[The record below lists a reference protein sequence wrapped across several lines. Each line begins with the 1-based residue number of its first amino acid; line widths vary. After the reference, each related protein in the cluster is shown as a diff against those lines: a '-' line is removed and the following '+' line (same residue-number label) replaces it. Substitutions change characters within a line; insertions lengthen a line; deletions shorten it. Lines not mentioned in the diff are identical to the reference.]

1 MKIAVDLFCGA
12 GGMSEGILQAGFHIV
27 FSSDKSSEVA
37 LTYKNRHE
45 QLGLIQ
51 GKNTHFEQMDI
62 RELTGDFIK
71 EKVSNLEIFKDSDV
85 VNNKNW
91 IDVIFGGPP
100 CQGFSRSGKR
110 DPKDPR
116 NFLFREYLRVID
128 ELKPKYVVME
138 NVEGM
143 VDMRLYI
150 NGLRGNIYEDE
161 VVPKI
166 LKEEF
171 EAIGYNTL
179 EPKILD
185 ASDFGVPQNRRRI
198 IFIAYLKG
206 QKEPK
211 YPEPIFDEANKI
223 TVIEAIGDLI
233 KDNDLRNELNP
244 TMTKYQMESKRGRTK
259 DINGNYI
266 SNYDNILNYEFSN
279 HTNIIVDRFSLYRE
293 GEDANSLKKRISLE
307 GIDIEGRDSLI
318 TEVQNKVAKLAV
330 NMDIEIRPE
339 LSLIIDDIVVDKNNL
354 VKILKKPGCPQEI
367 IDIMLTKKNNRKKL
381 DRNKPSLTVVTLPDD
396 YISPFEDRIF
406 SVREMARLQSFDDSF
421 EFLGKRTTGGDKRK
435 IEVPQYTQV
444 GNAVPPLLAK
454 AIATEIM
461 KVLK

>member
-37 LTYKNRHE
+37 LTYTNRHE

-71 EKVSNLEIFKDSDV
+71 EKVSNLEIFKDSDRM
-85 VNNKNW
+85 NKKNP

-128 ELKPKYVVME
+128 ELKPRYVVME

-150 NGLRGNIYEDE
+150 DGLRGAVYENE
-161 VVPKI
+161 VVPEI
-166 LKEEF
+166 LKKEF
-171 EAIGYNTL
+171 NAIGYNTL

-185 ASDFGVPQNRRRI
+185 ASDYGVPQSRRRI

-206 QKEPK
+206 EKEPK
-211 YPEPIFDEANKI
+211 YPEPIYNDNEKV
-223 TVIEAIGDLI
+223 TVIDAIGDLI
-233 KDNDLRNELNP
+233 KDDNLRCKLNP
-244 TMTKYQMESKRGRTK
+244 HPTKYQIESKRGRTK
-259 DINGNYI
+259 DLSGNYVN
-266 SNYDNILNYEFSN
+266 SNDQLLNYEFSN
-279 HTNIIVDRFSLYRE
+279 HTGIIVDRFSLYRE
-293 GEDANSLKKRISLE
+293 GEDANALKKRISLE
-307 GIDIEGRDSLI
+307 GIDIKGRDKLI
-318 TEVQNKVAKLAV
+318 SEVQNKVAKLAC
-330 NMDIEIRPE
+330 NTDIEISPE
-339 LSLIIDDIVVDKNNL
+339 LSLIIDDIVFDKNNL
-354 VKILKKPGCPQEI
+354 IEILKKPGCPKEL

-421 EFLGKRTTGGDKRK
+421 EFLGKRTTGGERRK
-435 IEVPQYTQV
+435 MEVPQYTQV

-454 AIATEIM
+454 AIATKIM
-461 KVLK
+461 EVLK

>member
-27 FSSDKSSEVA
+27 FSSDKSPEVA
-37 LTYKNRHE
+37 LTYTNRHE

-71 EKVSNLEIFKDSDV
+71 EKVSNLEIFKDSDRM
-85 VNNKNW
+85 NNKNP

-128 ELKPKYVVME
+128 ELKPRYVVME

-150 NGLRGNIYEDE
+150 DGLRGAVYENE
-161 VVPKI
+161 VVPEI
-166 LKEEF
+166 LKKEF
-171 EAIGYNTL
+171 NAIGYNTL

-185 ASDFGVPQNRRRI
+185 ASDYGVPQNRRRI

-206 QKEPK
+206 EKEPK
-211 YPEPIFDEANKI
+211 YPEPIFNDNEKV
-223 TVIEAIGDLI
+223 TVIDAIGDLI
-233 KDNDLRNELNP
+233 KDDNLRQKLNP
-244 TMTKYQMESKRGRTK
+244 SITKYQMESKRGRTK
-259 DINGNYI
+259 HINGGYV
-266 SNYDNILNYEFSN
+266 SNHDELLNYEFSN
-279 HTNIIVDRFSLYRE
+279 HTDIIVDRFSLYRE
-293 GEDANSLKKRISLE
+293 GEDANALKKRISLE
-307 GIDIEGRDSLI
+307 GIDIKGRDSLI
-318 TEVQNKVAKLAV
+318 SEVQNKVVKLAV
-330 NMDIEIRPE
+330 NTDIELTPD
-339 LSLIIDDIVVDKNNL
+339 LALTIDDIVLDKNNL
-354 VKILKKPGCPQEI
+354 IEIVKKPGCPQEI

-421 EFLGKRTTGGDKRK
+421 EFLGKRTTGGERRK
-435 IEVPQYTQV
+435 MEVPQYTQV

-454 AIATEIM
+454 AIAMNIM
-461 KVLK
+461 EVLK